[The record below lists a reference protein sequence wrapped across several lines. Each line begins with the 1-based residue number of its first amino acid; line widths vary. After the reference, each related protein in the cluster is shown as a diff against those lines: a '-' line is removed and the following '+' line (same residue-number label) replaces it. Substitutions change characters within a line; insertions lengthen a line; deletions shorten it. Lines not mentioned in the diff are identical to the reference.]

1 MIRGRRLTLSLRRR
15 SENVVVVASVVGNR
29 LGSTDAVECVEASC
43 SCMHSTSPRVA
54 RNTGSVYPVA
64 CSSSIAITVE
74 TGPVQ
79 SGTWPLQRRRL
90 AHRLLYHCTSMCRS
104 RVESF
109 YATND
114 RVALTTCTRSIQTFL
129 PFRLPFLC
137 REGRRVFSTIIL
149 QF

>member
-1 MIRGRRLTLSLRRR
+1 M
-15 SENVVVVASVVGNR
+15 SVVGNKLR
-29 LGSTDAVECVEASC
+29 STDAVECVEASC

-90 AHRLLYHCTSMCRS
+90 AHRPSVPLHLGVQKPCGKFLRDERS
-104 RVESF
+104 RRINNLHSLDPDVSPVSSAF
-109 YATND
+109 PLP
-114 RVALTTCTRSIQTFL
+114 RRTTCIFHHYFAILTNIQDT
-129 PFRLPFLC
+129 PRFRTLAK
-137 REGRRVFSTIIL
+137 EI
-149 QF
+149 